1 MFFKISKHR
10 LSVFFLLG
18 LLVFPL
24 GAWAAKPV
32 KVVTSLEDLAAITRA
47 VGGEKVDVFSIGKGT
62 QDPHFVPPKPS
73 FILKLKDADMVV
85 QVGMGLEPWL
95 PPLIENS
102 RNLKLFR
109 GAPGFVDA
117 SVGVPVL
124 GIPYGKVDRS
134 LGDVHGQGNPHYWLD
149 PVNAKYISANI
160 VAGLKR
166 VDPADADYFDQ
177 RRQVFLKALA
187 GRLTGW
193 MKAAKPL
200 NGINVIT
207 YHQSWPYFE
216 KRFGLNVVCNIEPK
230 PGIQPSPKY
239 IASLIARVKAENIR
253 LIIMEPYFNR
263 QVPDMIAKATGIKV
277 VVLPPS
283 VGGAPGV
290 TDYLDLFDYQ
300 LSALLKAL

>member
-1 MFFKISKHR
+1 MFSNGSKKWLLQLLCLSLLLLPNGAFAAGKI
-10 LSVFFLLG
+10 
-18 LLVFPL
+18 
-24 GAWAAKPV
+24 
-32 KVVTSLEDLAAITRA
+32 KVVTSLSDLAAITSA
-47 VGGEKVDVFSIGKGT
+47 VGGDKVEVFSIGKGN

-109 GAPGFVDA
+109 GAPGFVDT
-117 SVGVPVL
+117 SFGIPVL
-124 GIPYGKVDRS
+124 NIPYGKVDRS

-166 VDPADADYFDQ
+166 VDPADSDYFDQ
-177 RRQVFLKALA
+177 HRQAFLKALA
-187 GRLTGW
+187 GKLTVW
-193 MKAAKPL
+193 VKEAKPL
-200 NGINVIT
+200 NGVKVIT

-239 IASLIARVKAENIR
+239 IASLIARVKAENIQ

-283 VGGAPGV
+283 VGGMPGIN
-290 TDYLDLFDYQ
+290 DYFELFDYQ
-300 LSALLKAL
+300 LSTLLKSI